1 MALTPEQAQALA
13 RGLDEAE
20 RTKAPM
26 RQLSMQHPGM
36 TIDEAYAVQLAWRDL
51 KLAQGRVV
59 TGRKIGLTSV
69 TMQRAQEVDEPDRGI
84 YFDDMMF
91 RTGQTIPFDRFIRP
105 RVEVELAFE
114 LGRPLAG
121 PNVTLTDALDATAW
135 VIPAVEIVDSRLQ
148 MKDPENGQARKIT
161 DAIGDN
167 AANAG
172 MILGGTPVRVDDV
185 DLRWVGGLLYIN
197 GVIIDSGVS
206 ASVMNHPAAG
216 IAWLAN
222 ALVPY
227 NEHLE
232 AGQPILAGAFTRS
245 NFVARGDT
253 IAADYGRSASLPRG
267 FCEQRAV
274 RRGND

>member
-1 MALTPEQAQALA
+1 MALTPERAQELA

-20 RTKAPM
+20 RTRTPM

-51 KLAQGRVV
+51 KLARGRTVA
-59 TGRKIGLTSV
+59 GRKIGLTSV
-69 TMQRAQEVDEPDRGI
+69 TMQRQQEVGEPDRGI

-114 LGRPLAG
+114 LRRPLAG
-121 PNVTLTDALDATAW
+121 PGVTMTDVLDATAW

-148 MKDPENGQARKIT
+148 MKDPENGQSRKIA

-172 MILGGTPVRVDDV
+172 MILGGTPVRVEDV
-185 DLRWVGGLLYIN
+185 DLRWVGGLLYID
-197 GVIIDSGVS
+197 GVIVDSGVS
-206 ASVMNHPAAG
+206 AAVMNHPAAG

-227 NEHLE
+227 GEHLE
-232 AGQPILAGAFTRS
+232 PGQPVLAGAFTRS
-245 NFVARGDT
+245 NFVERGDT
-253 IAADYGRSASLPRG
+253 VQADYGPLGVVTAQ
-267 FCEQRAV
+267 FV
-274 RRGND
+274 

>member
-1 MALTPEQAQALA
+1 MGMSPEHITRLA
-13 RGLDEAE
+13 AGLEDAE
-20 RTKAPM
+20 RTRVPM
-26 RQLSMQHPGM
+26 RQLSSQHPEM
-36 TIDEAYAVQLAWRDL
+36 TIAEAYAVQVAWRDL
-51 KLAQGRVV
+51 KIAGGRTV

-91 RTGQTIPFDRFIRP
+91 RGGDTIPFDRFIRP
-105 RVEVELAFE
+105 RVEMELAFE
-114 LGRPLAG
+114 LAKPLKG
-121 PNVTLTDALDATAW
+121 PGVSLTDVLDAAAW

-148 MKDPENGQARKIT
+148 MKDPDSGKSRTIV

-172 MILGGTPVRVDDV
+172 MILGGTPVRPGAV
-185 DLRWVGGLLYIN
+185 DLRWVAGLLYIN

-206 ASVMNHPAAG
+206 AAVMNHPAAG

-222 ALVPY
+222 ALEPHG
-227 NEHLE
+227 EHLE

-245 NFVARGDT
+245 NFVERGGT
-253 IAADYGRSASLPRG
+253 VTADYGPLGVVTAH
-267 FCEQRAV
+267 FA
-274 RRGND
+274 

>member
-1 MALTPEQAQALA
+1 MPITAEQAAALA
-13 RGLDEAE
+13 AGLDAAE
-20 RTKAPM
+20 RDRVPM
-26 RQLSMQHPGM
+26 RQLSRQHEGM
-36 TIDEAYAVQLAWRDL
+36 TIEEAYAVQLAWRDL
-51 KLAQGRVV
+51 KLAQGRTV

-91 RTGQTIPFDRFIRP
+91 RSGDTIAFDRFIRP

-114 LGRPLAG
+114 LSRPLEG
-121 PNVTLTDALDATAW
+121 PHVTPTDVLDATAW

-148 MKDPENGQARKIT
+148 MKDPETGGSRRIA

-172 MILGGTPVRVDDV
+172 MILGGTPVRPDTV
-185 DLRWVGGLLYIN
+185 DLRWVGGLLYVN

-206 ASVMNHPAAG
+206 AAVMNHPAAAV
-216 IAWLAN
+216 AWLAN
-222 ALVPY
+222 ALAQHG
-227 NEHLE
+227 EHLE
-232 AGQPILAGAFTRS
+232 AGLPILAGAFTRS

-253 IAADYGRSASLPRG
+253 VTADYGPLGVVTAH
-267 FCEQRAV
+267 FA
-274 RRGND
+274 

>member
-1 MALTPEQAQALA
+1 MALSPERIKELAQAL
-13 RGLDEAE
+13 DNAE
-20 RTKAPM
+20 RTKVPT

-36 TIDEAYAVQLAWRDL
+36 TIDDAYAVQLAWRDL
-51 KLAQGRVV
+51 KLAAGRTV

-69 TMQRAQEVDEPDRGI
+69 TMQRAQEVNEPDRGI

-91 RTGQTIPFDRFIRP
+91 SSGDTIPFERFIKP

-114 LGRPLAG
+114 LSKPVHG
-121 PNVTLTDALDATAW
+121 PGVTLTEVLDATAW

-148 MKDPENGQARKIT
+148 MKDPDNGQLRKIG

-172 MILGGTPVRVDDV
+172 MILGGTPARPDDV
-185 DLRWVGGLLYIN
+185 DLRWVAGLLYIN

-206 ASVMNHPAAG
+206 AAVMNHPAAG

-227 NEHLE
+227 GEHLE

-245 NFVARGDT
+245 NFVQRGDT
-253 IAADYGRSASLPRG
+253 ITADYGSLG
-267 FCEQRAV
+267 VVTAYFGSE
-274 RRGND
+274 G

>member
-1 MALTPEQAQALA
+1 MTQEPAPDLTPDLTPERIAELA
-13 RGLDEAE
+13 AGLDEAA
-20 RTKAPM
+20 RTKVPM
-26 RQLSMQHPGM
+26 RQLSRQHEGM
-36 TIDEAYAVQLAWRDL
+36 TIEQAYAVQLAWRDL
-51 KLAQGRVV
+51 KLAQGRRV
-59 TGRKIGLTSV
+59 TARKIGLTSV

-91 RTGQTIPFDRFIRP
+91 ASGDTIAFDRFIKP

-114 LGRPLAG
+114 LARPLRG
-121 PNVTLTDALDATAW
+121 PGVTLTDVLDATAW
-135 VIPAVEIVDSRLQ
+135 IIPAVEIVDSRLQ
-148 MKDPENGQARKIT
+148 MKDPETGGSRRIA

-172 MILGGTPVRVDDV
+172 MILGGTPVRPDAV

-206 ASVMNHPAAG
+206 AAVMNHPAAG

-222 ALVPY
+222 ALAAHG
-227 NEHLE
+227 EHLE

-245 NFVARGDT
+245 NYVDRGDT
-253 IAADYGRSASLPRG
+253 ITADYGRLGVVTAY
-267 FCEQRAV
+267 FA
-274 RRGND
+274 